1 MLGIHGGGWEN
12 GDRTSYNWCFERL
25 HAALGNVALVQG
37 SHRPASEA
45 PFPAAY
51 DDCVHTLRW
60 LHDHA
65 HEHHL
70 DPNRC
75 ALFGCSSG
83 GHLTGLLATR
93 ATKEQLPLGD
103 GRPARK
109 ERGHIPHIR
118 AAVSFAGVL
127 DLFALHDAD
136 TPPTYCRYYLGPPG
150 LRDALYTLMEGPLK
164 EKADSP
170 DRTEAYAA
178 ASPAEHISTPPRCR
192 CSPLLHCPNVARAG
206 AAPRTPPMLLVHGD
220 QDGEHDHL
228 QRRVSLGCVLTVL
241 TPTALRVSRGG
252 AGQAIACH
260 GGEAPIPGPH
270 SRAAGGPGLAALC
283 DERAGALPGA
293 VVRSCRWPSLA
304 VALASQDCAPL
315 CRGWVCLCE

>member
-70 DPNRC
+70 DPSRC

-164 EKADSP
+164 EKADAP

-192 CSPLLHCPNVARAG
+192 CSPLLHCPNVACAG

-241 TPTALRVSRGG
+241 RQRRCVFQRWCRSSNRVPWRRSSNPWGTLPCCWRPRARRTLR
-252 AGQAIACH
+252 
-260 GGEAPIPGPH
+260 
-270 SRAAGGPGLAALC
+270 
-283 DERAGALPGA
+283 
-293 VVRSCRWPSLA
+293 
-304 VALASQDCAPL
+304 
-315 CRGWVCLCE
+315 